1 MTFHV
6 EQGGP
11 DLLKPY
17 SRIPSIVQVNSIF
30 AVCLVESGLGGI
42 ELVETPV
49 EPYIKDY
56 DAYEDGPPT
65 NWPNQFDLRNWG
77 IILAWQGDQPIAG
90 AAIAMDT
97 PGVNMLAGRSDLAVL
112 WDIRVHPDWKGQG
125 YGELIFDLAA
135 QWARQHGC
143 NELKIETQNINVP
156 ACRFYARQGCTL
168 GNIDRYGYQNV
179 PAVRHETML
188 IWYLPL

>member
-1 MTFHV
+1 MTLHV

-11 DLLKPY
+11 ELLEQY
-17 SRIPSIVQVNSIF
+17 SRVSSAFQVKSIF
-30 AVCLVESGLGGI
+30 EVRLINTGLGGI

-56 DAYEDGPPT
+56 DAYDDGPPT
-65 NWPNQFDLRNWG
+65 AWRNQFDMRNWG
-77 IILAWQGDQPIAG
+77 VLVACQADQPVAG
-90 AAIAMDT
+90 AAIAIDT
-97 PGVNMLAGRSDLAVL
+97 PGINMLAGRSDLAVL
-112 WDIRVHPDWKGQG
+112 WDIRVHPDWRGQG

-143 NELKIETQNINVP
+143 TQMKIETQNINVP

-179 PAVRHETML
+179 PAVSHETML